1 MSDWADEKARALMWP
16 VHATEEELSRIAAA
30 FREVAAEAASSSA
43 VKRLAEHAAGGEIH
57 AAFYP
62 GIDDAVAKI
71 QKASESRGAKRE
83 RERLRGVASKQP
95 DGHNAAMAVLA
106 DLLIAEDQTPT
117 DAQRAYGEL
126 VADRLEQGAHRKEA
140 GR

>member
-1 MSDWADEKARALMWP
+1 MNYDEKARAYYLKQ
-16 VHATEEELSRIAAA
+16 HGHDYDRISEADEDALSALLA
-30 FREVAAEAASSSA
+30 EVAAEA
-43 VKRLAEHAAGGEIH
+43 REE
-57 AAFYP
+57 
-62 GIDDAVAKI
+62 
-71 QKASESRGAKRE
+71 E

-126 VADRLEQGAHRKEA
+126 VADRLEQGAHRGQK
-140 GR
+140 